1 MRAGPMQAE
10 RERGCGPMRAETETT
25 RACRAMPMRAGPRE
39 GREREGMWADAGR
52 DRDHAGLPGDVD
64 CRSLG
69 FLPACRAQAQ
79 ALLLIIRVLD
89 ALFLV
94 SAARPTHSAHGAV
107 EGLKMRC
114 GFVAAPRAERWRA

>member
-1 MRAGPMQAE
+1 
-10 RERGCGPMRAETETT
+10 MRAERETT
-25 RACRAMPMRAGPRE
+25 RACRAMSMRAGPTE
-39 GREREGMWADAGR
+39 GREREGMWGGAGR

-89 ALFLV
+89 AVFLV
-94 SAARPTHSAHGAV
+94 C
-107 EGLKMRC
+107 LD
-114 GFVAAPRAERWRA
+114 

>member
-1 MRAGPMQAE
+1 MQAGPMRLGRLFLQLL
-10 RERGCGPMRAETETT
+10 PLVSNKHPISLRAD
-25 RACRAMPMRAGPRE
+25 A

-79 ALLLIIRVLD
+79 ALLLIIRLLD